1 MSQKLDRVLDLQ
13 HVLWRNSSPGV
24 HTYGTCMRCADKR
37 ARGGGLCSDCALAE
51 LTELVGSDI
60 ANNYA
65 GAITTIRLLEQ
76 DMENKAAGV

>member
-1 MSQKLDRVLDLQ
+1 MSKKLDRIRDIQ
-13 HVLWRNSSPGV
+13 HMLWRNSSPGV
-24 HTYGTCMRCADKR
+24 HTYGACIRCANKP
-37 ARGGGLCSDCALAE
+37 ARGGGLCPDCALAE
-51 LTELVGSDI
+51 LKELVGSDI